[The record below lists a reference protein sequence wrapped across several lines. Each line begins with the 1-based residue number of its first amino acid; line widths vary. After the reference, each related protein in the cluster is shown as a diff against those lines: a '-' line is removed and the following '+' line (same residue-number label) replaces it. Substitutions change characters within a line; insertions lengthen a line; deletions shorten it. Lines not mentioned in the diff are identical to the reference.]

1 MSIVAS
7 VGIMKD
13 LLNFGAFRGGDP
25 YIMERGRHVTQY
37 KVDCGVDFVCIQRS
51 LGFGVANPKTTL
63 PKLKKFKRVTMIT
76 CITVLW

>member
-1 MSIVAS
+1 
-7 VGIMKD
+7 MKD

-51 LGFGVANPKTTL
+51 LGFGVANPETTL
-63 PKLKKFKRVTMIT
+63 PKLKKI
-76 CITVLW
+76 